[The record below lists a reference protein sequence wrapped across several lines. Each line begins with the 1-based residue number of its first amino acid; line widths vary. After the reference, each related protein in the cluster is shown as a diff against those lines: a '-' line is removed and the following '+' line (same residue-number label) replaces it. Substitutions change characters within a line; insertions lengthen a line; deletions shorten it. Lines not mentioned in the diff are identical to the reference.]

1 MAESIQAVLIR
12 KVFGSEETL
21 FAVFEADVLPGRT
34 SARIVGTLNTLNPGE
49 RLEAEGAWVEDPR
62 FGRQFRVAA
71 FRRVAPSSR
80 EGVVAYLSSQRF
92 RGIGPVLAEKIVDIL
107 GTSAL
112 EAMRDDPD
120 VLSQVPGI
128 GPAKRQAILAALSE
142 FRPIEEIMVF
152 LRGVGLGD
160 AFATRVYKAL
170 GPDAVEQVRVNP
182 YRLVERVEGIGFRR
196 ADEIARGLGVEGD
209 SPFRVRAGIE
219 HVLNE
224 ELDAGNLYQ
233 LQPALVA
240 VAAALLEVDEA
251 RVETLIEEMV
261 AEGRLVREEAGDEPR
276 LFLKRAYY
284 VEKEVA
290 ARLGLAQ
297 QTLSQLGLPRHERAL
312 DEIDRLERALK
323 FDLDDLQREAVA
335 GALTNKV
342 FVLTG
347 GPGTGKTTILRFLI
361 RMLDSRGV
369 PVELAAPT
377 GRAAKRLSQSCN
389 RDARTL
395 HRLLEFNPALNAFR
409 RDADHPLDAP
419 FVVVDEASMI
429 DVFLMRDLMAALKP
443 EAHLCLIGDV
453 DQLPPVGPGNVL
465 RDLIESGRLPVA
477 RLNRIYRQE
486 AGGLLVQ
493 NAHAINRGEL
503 PDLPERNAPLTDFYY
518 VERERPS
525 EMVEAIKE
533 VLTVRIPERF
543 GLDPARD
550 VQVLTP
556 MYKGEVGLENL
567 NRVVQA
573 LLNPGAVSSR
583 GFRPGDKV
591 MQVRNDYDREVFNG
605 DIGFVESAS
614 DKRVAVRFDDRLVVY
629 EGADLDELV
638 LAYAVT
644 VHKSQG
650 SEFPAVVLPL
660 STQHYIM
667 LRRNLLY
674 TAVTR
679 ARRLAVLVGS
689 RRALQLAV
697 SMNPERQR
705 RSVLG
710 ERLRAL
716 NNA

>member
-1 MAESIQAVLIR
+1 
-12 KVFGSEETL
+12 
-21 FAVFEADVLPGRT
+21 
-34 SARIVGTLNTLNPGE
+34 
-49 RLEAEGAWVEDPR
+49 
-62 FGRQFRVAA
+62 
-71 FRRVAPSSR
+71 
-80 EGVVAYLSSQRF
+80 
-92 RGIGPVLAEKIVDIL
+92 
-107 GTSAL
+107 
-112 EAMRDDPD
+112 
-120 VLSQVPGI
+120 
-128 GPAKRQAILAALSE
+128 
-142 FRPIEEIMVF
+142 
-152 LRGVGLGD
+152 
-160 AFATRVYKAL
+160 
-170 GPDAVEQVRVNP
+170 
-182 YRLVERVEGIGFRR
+182 
-196 ADEIARGLGVEGD
+196 
-209 SPFRVRAGIE
+209 
-219 HVLNE
+219 
-224 ELDAGNLYQ
+224 
-233 LQPALVA
+233 
-240 VAAALLEVDEA
+240 
-251 RVETLIEEMV
+251 
-261 AEGRLVREEAGDEPR
+261 
-276 LFLKRAYY
+276 
-284 VEKEVA
+284 
-290 ARLGLAQ
+290 
-297 QTLSQLGLPRHERAL
+297 
-312 DEIDRLERALK
+312 
-323 FDLDDLQREAVA
+323 
-335 GALTNKV
+335 
-342 FVLTG
+342 
-347 GPGTGKTTILRFLI
+347 
-361 RMLDSRGV
+361 
-369 PVELAAPT
+369 
-377 GRAAKRLSQSCN
+377 
-389 RDARTL
+389 
-395 HRLLEFNPALNAFR
+395 
-409 RDADHPLDAP
+409 
-419 FVVVDEASMI
+419 MI